1 MRRCLPGLILVAF
14 GIVTGLLSA
23 PAFAGVIVDYNL
35 TNIVTSSAS
44 PAVTAPATTVAS
56 GVTATDIT
64 RGPGLTPI
72 TLARGFSSQGWNNGT
87 NTVTTRSDAISG
99 NKYYAFAVT
108 IAAGSTASFSDITV
122 GLYKSAQTSPANIE
136 WQYSLDGF
144 TSAGT
149 TLVAFDHYGRN
160 SGTAGSPTPFQ
171 WMSPPYNNGGGPVA
185 IDTPGQTNGNSTGAL
200 DISAVSALQNLA
212 GPATVSFRLYGWGSI
227 TGGATTTT
235 NTLALG
241 RDIGPLINGTVVSVP
256 EPSGIALACAGAG
269 LAVACRLRRRRA

>member
-1 MRRCLPGLILVAF
+1 MRRLLLGLIAGGIGSAAGLV
-14 GIVTGLLSA
+14 SA
-23 PAFAGVIVDYNL
+23 PAVAGVIVDYNL

-44 PAVTAPATTVAS
+44 PALAAPATTVAA
-56 GVTATDIT
+56 GITATDIT

-72 TLARGFSSQGWNNGT
+72 NLARGFSSQGWNNGT
-87 NTVTTRSDAISG
+87 NTSTNRSDAISG
-99 NKYYAFAVT
+99 GKYYAFAVT
-108 IAAGSTASFSDITV
+108 IAPGSTASFSDITV
-122 GLYKSAQTSPANIE
+122 GLYKSAITSPASIE

-144 TSAGT
+144 TTAGT

-185 IDTPGQTNGNSTGAL
+185 IDTPGQSNGNSTGAL

-227 TGGATTTT
+227 NGSPTTST

-241 RDIGPLINGTVVSVP
+241 RDAGPLINGTITPVP
-256 EPSGIALACAGAG
+256 EPGGIVLAAAGVVMAIG
-269 LAVACRLRRRRA
+269 CRIQRRRS

>member
-1 MRRCLPGLILVAF
+1 MHHRHWGSIATGFGVVAA
-14 GIVTGLLSA
+14 LLAA
-23 PAFAGVIVDYNL
+23 PAAAGVIVDYNL

-44 PAVTAPATTVAS
+44 PAVTAPATTVAP

-72 TLARGFSSQGWNNGT
+72 NLGRGFSAQGWNNGT
-87 NTVTTRSDAISG
+87 NTLTTRSDAISG
-99 NKYYAFAVT
+99 GKYYAFAVT
-108 IAAGSTASFSDITV
+108 IAPGSTASFSDITV

-136 WQYSLDGF
+136 WQYSFDGF
-144 TSAGT
+144 ASAGT
-149 TLVAFDHYGRN
+149 TLVAFDHYGRG

-185 IDTPGQTNGNSTGAL
+185 IDTPGQANGNSTGAL
-200 DISAVSALQNLA
+200 DISGITALQNLA

-227 TGGATTTT
+227 NGGPTTST

-241 RDIGPLINGTVVSVP
+241 RDIGPLINGTITPVP
-256 EPSGIALACAGAG
+256 EPGGIG
-269 LAVACRLRRRRA
+269 LAVAGALAIGSRLRRRRS